1 MTITE
6 TQKTAQLAADAA
18 VSAAEA
24 KQYMLEAEQGYQD
37 TSAAAQ
43 QAQDAAG
50 SALLSKQSAATSE
63 ENSLQY
69 ATEAGVARDEAV
81 TAASN
86 ASDYAQNK
94 FTFYKTASDPDG
106 TIAGLAATTDG
117 QSFWVAQGP
126 DALSAAW
133 QYQNKAGVAV
143 LQAKQPGTS
152 AITGTIREFPTLA
165 AAQADADAGNIPV
178 GSTAYYRSSD
188 DSALAVEVINNA
200 GTLQPTGRKMPSQGE
215 IDALNALISND
226 PSLSPFVQWEGDG
239 GFILA
244 QLAKDYLKTAGFEVG
259 AARLS
264 MRSLTIDEV
273 SDKTIIVQDENG
285 FVLEKYAQNTFQ
297 NISGKFIPTNDNN
310 YVMEDENGFKFF
322 SPLSPVAS
330 GGTSNSNADR
340 MSFIAS
346 MDNDALGY
354 SLAINNKLVTGI
366 QRPVFD
372 YNLVVTYGQSLS
384 TGTEGWPALSKVAIE
399 VNNVLMFGN
408 SVRPNTDRAT
418 GGSTWNPLGGA
429 ALNPLIAVTQSIGGA
444 SVLTDA
450 EVSALAPGAVN
461 EGETVD
467 VGAVNFW
474 RQLQNDFHGVSVD
487 PARKIIVLNCG
498 VQGRTVEEL
507 SKGHAYNH
515 YNRVIEAVT
524 KVKAYIASQQP
535 TATVGITAF
544 LYMQGEWNY
553 WTSTTGTHDR
563 ATFLDLTK
571 QLRTDL
577 ITDCA
582 YGICGQKLPPAWV
595 TYQTGGSYTDDTYNL
610 AIGMAQIDMADQV
623 PGCWLATP
631 VYQVTDKNGHLDPN
645 GYRWAG
651 MQFGKVLHRI
661 LDRGTDWKPLKPI
674 KVVRYS
680 DDEIMVSFNTPSP
693 PLQFKEAY
701 VVNTP
706 TMYPNKGFL
715 VKDANGAVGI
725 ASVSIVGQST
735 VSIKLSAPTTG
746 DVYLWY
752 APKTTYNGNGNLC
765 DSDSSIAPYNY
776 EYHAGSGQYA
786 SANISALVDKPYPL
800 NNWCCAFRI
809 KVEDK

>member
-1 MTITE
+1 MANTDIAN
-6 TQKTAQLAADAA
+6 AQLFATQAQVAAAQAKIYADQSQEASGFADAA
-18 VSAAEA
+18 QES
-24 KQYMLEAEQGYQD
+24 AEQSATSA
-37 TSAAAQ
+37 TSAA
-43 QAQDAAG
+43 D
-50 SALLSKQSAATSE
+50 SALAASAAASSSATSATDSAASAESAATSAI
-63 ENSLQY
+63 S
-69 ATEAGVARDEAV
+69 
-81 TAASN
+81 AAEFG
-86 ASDYAQNK
+86 DNK
-94 FTFYKTASDPDG
+94 LTFADT
-106 TIAGLAATTDG
+106 TAGLAGTTNG
-117 QSFWVAQGP
+117 QYFRVPQGVGNVLAFRYYKNNSEVAQEVAEYPGQG
-126 DALSAAW
+126 AISNSIREYATLSAA
-133 QYQNKAGVAV
+133 QSDVA
-143 LQAKQPGTS
+143 
-152 AITGTIREFPTLA
+152 
-165 AAQADADAGNIPV
+165 AGNILS
-178 GSTAYYRSSD
+178 GNYCWIRNSSD
-188 DSALAVEVINNA
+188 GLLSDEYINTSGVLSA
-200 GTLQPTGRKMPSQGE
+200 TGRKAPSQQA
-215 IDALNALISND
+215 IDILNKLISND

-259 AARLS
+259 ASRLS

-273 SDKTIIVQDENG
+273 SDKTILVQDENG
-285 FVLEKYAQNTFQ
+285 FVLEKYTQNTFQ

-330 GGTSNSNADR
+330 GGTSNINADR

-474 RQLQNDFHGVSVD
+474 RKLQNDFKGVSVN

-507 SKGHAYNH
+507 SKGNALNH

-524 KVKAYIASQQP
+524 KVKSFINSSNP
-535 TATVGITAF
+535 SATVGIVAF

-553 WTSTTGTHDR
+553 WTATSGTHDR
-563 ATFLDLTK
+563 ATFLSLTE

-577 ITDCA
+577 INDCA
-582 YGICGQKLPPAWV
+582 YGICGQTLPPAWI

-610 AIGMAQIDMADQV
+610 GIGMAQLDMADQV
-623 PGCWLATP
+623 PGCYLATP

-651 MQFGKVLHRI
+651 MQFGKVMHRI
-661 LDRGTDWKPLKPI
+661 LDRGISWEPVRPI
-674 KVVRYS
+674 KAIRYS
-680 DDEIMVSFNTPSP
+680 DSEIIVNFNTPSP
-693 PLQFKEAY
+693 PLQFKDAY

-706 TMYPNKGFL
+706 TMYTNKGFL
-715 VKDANGAVGI
+715 VKDLNGIVGVS
-725 ASVSIVGQST
+725 SVSIVGQATLS
-735 VSIKLSAPTTG
+735 VKLSAPTTG

-752 APKTTYNGNGNLC
+752 APKATYNGNGNLC
-765 DSDSSIAPYNY
+765 DSDSTIAPYNY

-786 SANISALVDKPYPL
+786 SANIAALVDKPYPL

>member
-1 MTITE
+1 MATTD
-6 TQKTAQLAADAA
+6 TQQVAQFSAEAA

-24 KQYMLEAEQGYQD
+24 KQYLIEAQQGYQD

-43 QAQDAAG
+43 EAKDAA
-50 SALLSKQSAATSE
+50 AAAATSE
-63 ENSLQY
+63 QNTTYL
-69 ATEAGVARDEAV
+69 EANAAQSAAAAEDAKADAEA
-81 TAASN
+81 AASS
-86 ASDYAQNK
+86 ASDYAKNK
-94 FTFYKTASDPDG
+94 FTFYKTSSDPDG

-133 QYQNKAGVAV
+133 QYQNKAGVPV
-143 LQAKQPGTS
+143 LQAKQPGT
-152 AITGTIREFPTLA
+152 AAVTGTIREFPTLA
-165 AAQADADAGNIPV
+165 AAQADADAGNIMTGARGWV
-178 GSTAYYRSSD
+178 TN
-188 DSALAVEVINNA
+188 SADATLADEYINNG
-200 GTLQPTGRKMPSQGE
+200 GTLEPTGRKMPSQGE

-285 FVLEKYAQNTFQ
+285 FVLEKYTQNTFQ

-322 SPLSPVAS
+322 SPLSPVVS
-330 GGTSNSNADR
+330 GGTINSNADR

-680 DDEIMVSFNTPSP
+680 DDEILVSFNTPSP

>member
-1 MTITE
+1 MSEYDTGNPVPSASMPDAWDNMQSIDKFVNSSDETITTRTGKQLDTLHGVNVKADNQLTQQQADFE
-6 TQKTAQLAADAA
+6 TSQEERDA
-18 VSAAEA
+18 VVEETRQNLIPLS
-24 KQYMLEAEQGYQD
+24 KQYMTLAD
-37 TSAAAQ
+37 AQ
-43 QAQDAAG
+43 ADIANIPAG
-50 SALLSKQSAATSE
+50 SAT
-63 ENSLQY
+63 
-69 ATEAGVARDEAV
+69 
-81 TAASN
+81 
-86 ASDYAQNK
+86 
-94 FTFYKTASDPDG
+94 
-106 TIAGLAATTDG
+106 
-117 QSFWVAQGP
+117 
-126 DALSAAW
+126 
-133 QYQNKAGVAV
+133 
-143 LQAKQPGTS
+143 
-152 AITGTIREFPTLA
+152 
-165 AAQADADAGNIPV
+165 
-178 GSTAYYRSSD
+178 YYRSPD
-188 DSALAVEVINNA
+188 DSALAIEVINNS
-200 GTLQPTGRKMPSQGE
+200 GTLEPTGRKMPSQGE

-259 AARLS
+259 ATRLS

-285 FVLEKYAQNTFQ
+285 FVLEKYTQNTFQ